1 MWFAVLTV
9 LSDYNR
15 SRSGVVRKTK
25 LLLQIRFPHIF
36 RGDSVPPCAVS
47 VAHDQPGWREFSPV
61 VLPVS
66 THSGFMFP
74 QYKPLFWKTINF
86 ESTGNSDA
94 KNNHEIYI
102 SYIPSW
108 RGCGKCVMLGNLIP
122 TPNPL
127 LVVLGHT
134 ASPPTFGLRTDYKMR
149 VFTPVHQVAV
159 KVQWSTHVKTGNR
172 QPPEILAFFL
182 CSFFFAFK
190 SFNLFDRCNSFKLPD
205 FQFLLK

>member
-108 RGCGKCVMLGNLIP
+108 RKMCDAGEFNTNPKPTAGGPWTHSITPHFWSPDWLQNEGVHTCASGCCEGTVEHTCENREQTTSWNPRFL
-122 TPNPL
+122 PL
-127 LVVLGHT
+127 L
-134 ASPPTFGLRTDYKMR
+134 
-149 VFTPVHQVAV
+149 
-159 KVQWSTHVKTGNR
+159 
-172 QPPEILAFFL
+172 
-182 CSFFFAFK
+182 
-190 SFNLFDRCNSFKLPD
+190 
-205 FQFLLK
+205 FLLCI

>member
-47 VAHDQPGWREFSPV
+47 VAHDQPGWWEFSPV

-108 RGCGKCVMLGNLIP
+108 KGCGKCVMLGNLIP

-134 ASPPTFGLRTDYKMR
+134 ASPPTFGLRTDYKNEG
-149 VFTPVHQVAV
+149 VHTCASGCCEGTVEH
-159 KVQWSTHVKTGNR
+159 TCENR
-172 QPPEILAFFL
+172 EQTTSWNPRFL
-182 CSFFFAFK
+182 P
-190 SFNLFDRCNSFKLPD
+190 LL
-205 FQFLLK
+205 FLLCI